1 MRGPAGPAGHAR
13 STREEDGMTSG
24 EHHDAAPTL
33 RDPYAGAYA
42 GSVPASG
49 TNRLA
54 IVSLVLSLAGLVT
67 YGLTS
72 IVGIVLGHL
81 ARGQITRT
89 GEQAGAGLALAGIIV
104 GYSVVGLL
112 VIVTVIVLVTRTI
125 MAAA

>member
-89 GEQAGAGLALAGIIV
+89 GEQGAGLALAGIIV

-112 VIVTVIVLVTRTI
+112 VIATVIVLVTRTI

>member
-1 MRGPAGPAGHAR
+1 VPAR
-13 STREEDGMTSG
+13 S
-24 EHHDAAPTL
+24 
-33 RDPYAGAYA
+33 
-42 GSVPASG
+42 

-89 GEQAGAGLALAGIIV
+89 GEQGAGLAVAGIIV
-104 GYSVVGLL
+104 GYSLVGLL
-112 VIVTVIVLVTRTI
+112 VIATVIVLVARTI

>member
-1 MRGPAGPAGHAR
+1 MRGPAGHAR

-72 IVGIVLGHL
+72 IVGIALGHI
-81 ARGQITRT
+81 ARGQIART
-89 GEQAGAGLALAGIIV
+89 GEQGAGLALAGLLV
-104 GYSVVGLL
+104 GYILVGLL
-112 VIVTVIVLVTRTI
+112 VIGTIVVLVARTLV
-125 MAAA
+125 AAA

>member
-1 MRGPAGPAGHAR
+1 MRGPAGHAR

-54 IVSLVLSLAGLVT
+54 IVSLVLSLAGLIT

-72 IVGIVLGHL
+72 IVGIALGHI
-81 ARGQITRT
+81 ARGQIART
-89 GEQAGAGLALAGIIV
+89 GEQGAGLALAGLLV
-104 GYSVVGLL
+104 GYILVGLL
-112 VIVTVIVLVTRTI
+112 VIGTIVVLVARTLV
-125 MAAA
+125 AAA

>member
-1 MRGPAGPAGHAR
+1 MRGPAGHAR

-42 GSVPASG
+42 GSVTARS

-54 IVSLVLSLAGLVT
+54 IVSLVLSLAGLIT

-72 IVGIVLGHL
+72 IVGIALGHI
-81 ARGQITRT
+81 ARVQIART
-89 GEQAGAGLALAGIIV
+89 GEQGAGLALAGLLV
-104 GYSVVGLL
+104 GYILVGLL
-112 VIVTVIVLVTRTI
+112 VIGTIVVLVARTLV
-125 MAAA
+125 AAA